1 MSDRLAR
8 ACGWQALSVRSAH
21 CTLHVRVASMLAAM
35 LFFGS
40 ITHAQILNT
49 APVKSIA
56 ASALR
61 SGSTFTSAT
70 LQAQQKD
77 DDANPGMLWVDQGR
91 ELFTRDC
98 VACHAKADGLATKL
112 PTLAANGDVITL
124 ESQINRCQT
133 ERVKQPAYPMESQP
147 LLALATYIA
156 FNARGLPHIMSS
168 NVTDSAAWKRAQLEF
183 TRIQGRLDFSCS
195 SCHDHLY
202 GKRIRAQ
209 AISQGHG
216 VGFPAYRVEWQT
228 LGSLNR
234 RLRACFFGMETVV
247 PTASDPLLADLELY
261 LAWRGQ
267 GLPIEAPAVRR

>member
-1 MSDRLAR
+1 MPVRSAP
-8 ACGWQALSVRSAH
+8 AYGWRALSVLRVRRA
-21 CTLHVRVASMLAAM
+21 LRVRVITTLGAM
-35 LFFGS
+35 LLFG
-40 ITHAQILNT
+40 TFAHAQVQDS
-49 APVKSIA
+49 APTKPIA

-61 SGSTFTSAT
+61 AGSAFTSAM

-98 VACHAKADGLATKL
+98 VACHAKADGLAARL
-112 PTLAANGDVITL
+112 PKLAANGNVITL

-133 ERVKQPAYPMESQP
+133 ERVKKAAHPAESQP
-147 LLALATYIA
+147 LLALAAYIG
-156 FNARGLPHIMSS
+156 FSARGSPQIVAS

-183 TRIQGRLDFSCS
+183 TRVQGRLDFSCS
-195 SCHDHLY
+195 SCHDRLY
-202 GKRIRAQ
+202 GKRIRTQ
-209 AISQGHG
+209 SISQGHG

-234 RLRACFFGMETVV
+234 RLRACFFGMETTV
-247 PTASDPLLADLELY
+247 PAASDSILADLELY
-261 LAWRGQ
+261 LAWRAQ

>member
-1 MSDRLAR
+1 MPDRLALAYGWR
-8 ACGWQALSVRSAH
+8 ARSVWRAVHPRDVTALVMV
-21 CTLHVRVASMLAAM
+21 CFV
-35 LFFGS
+35 GS
-40 ITHAQILNT
+40 ITHAQ
-49 APVKSIA
+49 APNAAPIKPIA
-56 ASALR
+56 TSALR

-91 ELFTRDC
+91 DLFTRDC
-98 VACHAKADGLATKL
+98 VACHAKTDGLATKL
-112 PTLAANGDVITL
+112 PKLAANGDVVTL
-124 ESQINRCQT
+124 ESQISRCQT
-133 ERVKQPAYPMESQP
+133 ERVKQAAYATESQP
-147 LLALATYIA
+147 LLALAAYVA
-156 FNARGLPHIMSS
+156 FSARGSPQMVAP

-183 TRIQGRLDFSCS
+183 TRVQGRLDFSCS
-195 SCHDHLY
+195 SCHDRLH
-202 GKRIRAQ
+202 GKRIRTQ

-247 PTASDPLLADLELY
+247 PAASDPILSDLELY
-261 LAWRGQ
+261 LAWRAQ